1 MIEAM
6 PRKKRARKAAERA
19 DPLAAYRRIRTPM
32 PPPEQVMRDRRRA
45 LDDEEARREI
55 DEQRAGGTDG

>member
-6 PRKKRARKAAERA
+6 PRKKRAKKAAERA

-32 PPPEQVMRDRRRA
+32 PPPEQVVRDRRRD
-45 LDDEEARREI
+45 LGEEEARREMN
-55 DEQRAGGTDG
+55 EERARRGAS